1 MIPDTFLVAQQMLNW
16 FDVARDGLRDLYLW
30 FIQFV
35 RSGRIAWV
43 LLIVAGI
50 LVYQRFFKK

>member
-43 LLIVAGI
+43 VAIVAGI
-50 LVYQRFFKK
+50 LLYQRFTKK